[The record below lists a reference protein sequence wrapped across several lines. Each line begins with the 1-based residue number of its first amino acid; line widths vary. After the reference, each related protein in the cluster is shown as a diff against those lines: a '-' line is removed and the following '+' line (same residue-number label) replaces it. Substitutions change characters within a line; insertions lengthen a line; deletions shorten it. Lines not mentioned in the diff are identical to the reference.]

1 MVEKNDTFW
10 QEINAG
16 ISAAKKYN
24 FEPVRCF
31 SLSSGITGETFRL
44 QTKSE
49 SIFLKLIDI
58 NKSSILY
65 SEAEGLMAISNT
77 NTLKT
82 PRIFAKGESA
92 DFAWLAL
99 EFISLRSPNTSC
111 AIEMGESLAA
121 MHQNQND
128 FHGWH
133 SDNWIGANKQRNSFS
148 NDWPN
153 FFKEFRLLPQLNQA
167 LDNDLDTS
175 VFDSGQLL
183 LEEISKLFTN
193 YYPAPS
199 LLHGDLWTGNWA
211 SDLEGNPIVFD
222 PACYYGDRETDIA
235 MTELFA
241 GFRQDFY
248 DAYNSANPIDKG
260 YVERKSLYNL
270 YHILNHFNIFGVS
283 YEQQASDLIQKSL
296 SAIR

>member
-1 MVEKNDTFW
+1 MVKKTDTFW

-24 FEPVRCF
+24 FEPVRCLP
-31 SLSSGITGETFRL
+31 LSSGITGETFRL

-58 NKSSILY
+58 NRSPILY
-65 SEAEGLMAISNT
+65 SEAEGLKAISNT

-133 SDNWIGANKQRNSFS
+133 SNNWIGANKQRNSFS
-148 NDWPN
+148 NDWPD
-153 FFKEFRLLPQLNQA
+153 FFKEFRLLPQLNHA
-167 LDNDLDTS
+167 LDNNLDTS

-183 LEEISKLFTN
+183 L
-193 YYPAPS
+193 
-199 LLHGDLWTGNWA
+199 
-211 SDLEGNPIVFD
+211 
-222 PACYYGDRETDIA
+222 
-235 MTELFA
+235 
-241 GFRQDFY
+241 
-248 DAYNSANPIDKG
+248 
-260 YVERKSLYNL
+260 
-270 YHILNHFNIFGVS
+270 
-283 YEQQASDLIQKSL
+283 
-296 SAIR
+296 